1 MEDVLGGYLTVC
13 VDCHRQPD
21 ASGGYMSPH
30 FYSQDAPY
38 PSNQSYMQNVVRPA
52 GGNPFE

>member
-1 MEDVLGGYLTVC
+1 MEVILQCVLFF
-13 VDCHRQPD
+13 HRQPD

-30 FYSQDAPY
+30 LYSQDASY

-52 GGNPFE
+52 GSNPFE